1 MSDLSVRALI
11 TLEEARRY
19 VFRDENDGS
28 RDDLLIDA
36 INDVS
41 AAIFDHCEREFM
53 PTTLSRAGADGVG
66 NGTTTFVAATGAFVA
81 GDVGAVLLIAGIVY
95 TIVSR
100 TNATTVVL
108 SSSVATATGLAWDFG
123 EARVFSVTKGGY
135 IDLRPFDLRTLMS
148 LTLYTDQ
155 AAANYDVLTAD
166 EYELMQEGPPSGTV
180 FQLRTIAPALA
191 ELQTGFGWK
200 ATIRGQWGMAAV
212 PASVRFACK
221 QWVKNSFENPG
232 SYASAAMSG
241 YAVIPE
247 TDTLTL
253 APAGMPAAVRYR
265 LERWAR
271 GYPIR

>member
-1 MSDLSVRALI
+1 MSDLWSQALVSV
-11 TLEEARRY
+11 EEARRY
-19 VFRDENDGS
+19 VLRDENDGS

-41 AAIFDHCEREFM
+41 ASIFDHCEREFL
-53 PTTLSRAGADGVG
+53 PTTISRAGTDGVG
-66 NGTTTFVAATGAFVA
+66 NGTTTFVSATAAFVA

-100 TNATTVVL
+100 TNATMVGL
-108 SSSVATATGLAWDFG
+108 DVAVPTGTGLAWDFG
-123 EARVFSVTKGGY
+123 EARVFAVTKSGY

-155 AAANYDVLTAD
+155 AAANYDVLSAS
-166 EYELMQEGPPSGTV
+166 EYELLPEGPPSGTV
-180 FQLRTIAPALA
+180 FHLRTIPPALS

-200 ATIRGQWGMAAV
+200 ATVRGQWGMAQV
-212 PASVRFACK
+212 PYSVRFACK

-232 SYASAAMSG
+232 SYAASAMSG
-241 YAVIPE
+241 YSVTPE
-247 TDTLTL
+247 SDTLTI